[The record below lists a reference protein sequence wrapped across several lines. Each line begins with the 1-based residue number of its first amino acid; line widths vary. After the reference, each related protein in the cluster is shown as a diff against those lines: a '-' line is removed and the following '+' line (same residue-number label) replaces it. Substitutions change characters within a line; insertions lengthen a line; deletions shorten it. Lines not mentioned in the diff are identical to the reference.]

1 MVSARLRCA
10 TLSATLFPF
19 PHIFAPNWGQWFVGR
34 HRAGSMVPIGFGC
47 ARQGQSEDF
56 NMVDGQVLD
65 PNEDHVSVNGWQLL
79 SERSEL

>member
-1 MVSARLRCA
+1 
-10 TLSATLFPF
+10 
-19 PHIFAPNWGQWFVGR
+19 
-34 HRAGSMVPIGFGC
+34 MVPIGFGC

-65 PNEDHVSVNGWQLL
+65 PNEDHVSVDGWQLL